1 MKTTYLMIRIALVMV
16 VAVLGSASSMAQYR
30 EGKIVYQR
38 KTNLYKRFGERA
50 KDWIKEKDKIK
61 TEFFELT
68 FTDSLSAWKQVSTDV
83 PDPMSWGTS
92 RHEVYRNLRQPTYYS
107 VRDLWGD
114 KVHVEDTLP
123 QRDWKIT
130 DSKRV
135 IAGYSCRKAFWE
147 VNDSVRIYAWYCDE
161 IIPSIGPERFYGL
174 PGAILG
180 LASEDGGVVYF
191 AQEVKFYQPTT
202 QEFEYKRSK
211 KIQTMEK
218 TREDIE
224 LVMSKSRWGNPDISY
239 YFIW

>member
-1 MKTTYLMIRIALVMV
+1 MKTIYFITKILLFFLVSM
-16 VAVLGSASSMAQYR
+16 GSTSAYAQYK
-30 EGKIVYQR
+30 EGKIVFQR
-38 KTNLYKRFGERA
+38 KTNLYKRFGEQA

-61 TEFFELT
+61 VEFFELT
-68 FTDSLSAWKQVSTDV
+68 FTDTLSAWKEIPSEV
-83 PDPMSWGTS
+83 PDMMSWGTS
-92 RHEVYRNLRQPTYYS
+92 RHEVYRNLNDPIYYS
-107 VRDLWGD
+107 LRDLWGD

-147 VNDSVRIYAWYCDE
+147 VNDSLRIYAWYCDE
-161 IIPSIGPERFYGL
+161 IIPSIGPELFYGL

-191 AQEVKFYQPTT
+191 AQEVTFYQPKEE
-202 QEFEYKRSK
+202 EFAYKRSK
-211 KIQTMEK
+211 KVQTMAK
-218 TREDIE
+218 TREDLE
-224 LVMSKSRWGNPDISY
+224 LVMSKSKWGNSDVSY

>member
-1 MKTTYLMIRIALVMV
+1 MKMTCLRINFLILFIIAGLSVSE
-16 VAVLGSASSMAQYR
+16 AYGQYR
-30 EGKIVYQR
+30 EGKIVFQR
-38 KTNLYKRFGERA
+38 KTNLYKRFGDRA

-61 TEFFELT
+61 VEFFELT
-68 FTDSLSAWKQVSTDV
+68 FTDSLSAWKQVPNDV

-92 RHEVYRNLRQPTYYS
+92 RHEVYRNFNQPTYYS
-107 VRDLWGD
+107 IRDLWGD

-147 VNDSVRIYAWYCDE
+147 VNDSLRIYAWYCDE

-191 AQEVKFYQPTT
+191 AQEVKFYQPKLE
-202 QEFEYKRSK
+202 EFEYKRSK
-211 KIQTMEK
+211 KVQTMDK
-218 TREDIE
+218 TREDLE
-224 LVMSKSRWGNPDISY
+224 LVMSRNKWGNPDVSY